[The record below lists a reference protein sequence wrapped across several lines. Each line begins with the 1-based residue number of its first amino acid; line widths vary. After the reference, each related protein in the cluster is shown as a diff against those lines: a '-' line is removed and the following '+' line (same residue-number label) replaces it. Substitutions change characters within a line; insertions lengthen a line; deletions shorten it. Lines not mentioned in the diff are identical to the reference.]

1 MCLSLTHNA
10 GIDRHVGR
18 PRGSKQKLARSALSL
33 PLSSFPPNPRRHR
46 RLRRRRR
53 RLHHRSRYRILSSGA
68 STSVVSPPPGS
79 PPPPWRP
86 QAGPAE
92 VWGPKSRDGVA
103 MAIPMAIRP
112 HPSPIVKDHWRIP
125 QQWYPNAVQK
135 LLARFISWSDL
146 NPGLRYLKCAQ
157 ARVSCSLCDS

>member
-1 MCLSLTHNA
+1 MCLVLTRYA
-10 GIDRHVGR
+10 GIDGHVGR
-18 PRGSKQKLARSALSL
+18 PRGSKHEPARSALSL
-33 PLSSFPPNPRRHR
+33 PLSSSPPNP
-46 RLRRRRR
+46 RRRR
-53 RLHHRSRYRILSSGA
+53 RLHRRSRYHILSSGA

-112 HPSPIVKDHWRIP
+112 HPSPIVKDHWSIP
-125 QQWYPNAVQK
+125 QLCYANAVQK
-135 LLARFISWSDL
+135 LLGS
-146 NPGLRYLKCAQ
+146 YLG
-157 ARVSCSLCDS
+157 VI